1 METSEER
8 LKGVVMKTKKQKY
21 DARWETTKAAK
32 DIRRRYNK
40 TGARQKE
47 LARRSKIYRK
57 PTYNRSHYV
66 KYTPE
71 DCEFILNCTASVGD
85 IAQTLG
91 RSIMA
96 IIAKRSKLIHSRI

>member
-1 METSEER
+1 MTN
-8 LKGVVMKTKKQKY
+8 KQKY
-21 DARWETTKAAK
+21 NAQWEKTDAAK
-32 DIRRRYNK
+32 NIRRRYNK
-40 TGARQKE
+40 TEARQKE

-96 IIAKRSKLIHSRI
+96 IIAKRSKLIHSRMQCAKLGVAI